1 MNAITNELFL
11 SSAME
16 LHPYATL
23 VGRPVDYYLTW
34 AVKEWEW
41 FVNSGM
47 INAHFLINDG
57 LNAVASG
64 GCVNNNQ
71 TTWTYNQGVL
81 LNGAVLLAA
90 ATGNDSI
97 RVMAERVA
105 SATMVY
111 LSNSEGVLEEPC
123 GSGGCNQVG
132 IVPFR
137 RIVLCLILLCGPVVV
152 VLGVVVVAVG
162 GCWRCRWRLV
172 VVIVV

>member
-1 MNAITNELFL
+1 MSSEYVNAITNELFL

-123 GSGGCNQVG
+123 ANGDCGQVR
-132 IVPFR
+132 VPLPLDAC
-137 RIVLCLILLCGPVVV
+137 VSE
-152 VLGVVVVAVG
+152 
-162 GCWRCRWRLV
+162 
-172 VVIVV
+172 